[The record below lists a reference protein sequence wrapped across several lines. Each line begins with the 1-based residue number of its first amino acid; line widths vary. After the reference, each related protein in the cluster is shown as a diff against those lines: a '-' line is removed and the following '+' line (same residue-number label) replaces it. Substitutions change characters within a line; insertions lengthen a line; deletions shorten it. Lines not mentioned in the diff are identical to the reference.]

1 MAFEWVLDVPLKDK
15 PDNFRATLKPIFQQ
29 FGQDFVSD
37 LGRQNLSGRHGDMGL
52 NRRSGALAD
61 GWNSATV
68 SDANSVTTT
77 SWVAGPAADPHGGAH
92 GYAWAEEYGA
102 VIRPVKAKWLWIPTK
117 ENQDPTGNAKMTPTE
132 AIQRGG
138 FISYKRGPVFFGVSG
153 SNSKRVAGFDLTPL
167 FILKK
172 EVTIKPRMG
181 ATSLFKERVP
191 MLERS
196 ILFAAGNL
204 L

>member
-1 MAFEWVLDVPLKDK
+1 MAFEWAIELPAGKR
-15 PDNFRATLKPIFQQ
+15 PENFTSVVKTIFQN

-138 FISYKRGPVFFGVSG
+138 FISYKSGPVFLGVSG
-153 SNSKRVAGFDLTPL
+153 SHSKKSAGFTITPL
-167 FILKK
+167 FVLKK

-181 ATSLFKERVP
+181 AETMFKSKIP

-196 ILFAAGNL
+196 ILFAAGDL

>member
-1 MAFEWVLDVPLKDK
+1 MAFEWAVELPAGKR
-15 PDNFRATLKPIFQQ
+15 PENFKSVVKTIFQN

-61 GWNSATV
+61 GWNSATA

-77 SWVAGPAADPHGGAH
+77 SWVTGPAADPHGGAH

-102 VIRPVKAKWLWIPTK
+102 VIRPVKAKWLWIPTE

-138 FISYKRGPVFFGVSG
+138 FISYKRAPVFMGVSG
-153 SNSKRVAGFDLTPL
+153 SHSKKSAGFTITPL
-167 FILKK
+167 FVLKK

-181 ATSLFKERVP
+181 AETMFKSKMP

-196 ILFAAGNL
+196 ILFAAGDL

>member
-1 MAFEWVLDVPLKDK
+1 MAFEWALDLPAGKR
-15 PDNFRATLKPIFQQ
+15 PENFKSVVKTIFQN

-92 GYAWAEEYGA
+92 GYAWVEEYGA

-138 FISYKRGPVFFGVSG
+138 FISYKRAPVFLGVSG
-153 SNSKRVAGFDLTPL
+153 SHSKKSAGFTITPL
-167 FILKK
+167 FVLKK

-181 ATSLFKERVP
+181 AETMFKSKMP

-196 ILFAAGNL
+196 ILFAAGDL

>member
-29 FGQDFVSD
+29 FGQEYNAA
-37 LGRQNLSGRHGDMGL
+37 LITQNLSGRHGDMGL
-52 NRRSGALAD
+52 NRVTGNLAG
-61 GWNSATV
+61 GWNTATTED
-68 SDANSVTTT
+68 SSGLSVTN
-77 SWVAGPAADPHGGAH
+77 WVTGPAADTHGGSH
-92 GYAWAEEYGA
+92 GYAWAQEYGA
-102 VIRPVKAKWLWIPTK
+102 VVRPVKAKRLWIPTAQ
-117 ENQDPTGNAKMTPTE
+117 NRTAAGAARMTPTE
-132 AIQRGG
+132 AIQRGA
-138 FISYKRGPVFFGVSG
+138 FIRGNAVFIASGKRL
-153 SNSKRVAGFDLTPL
+153 NLL

-181 ATSLFKERVP
+181 ATSIFKERVP

>member
-1 MAFEWVLDVPLKDK
+1 MAFEWAIELPAGKR
-15 PDNFRATLKPIFQQ
+15 PENFKSVVKTILQN

-138 FISYKRGPVFFGVSG
+138 FISYKREPVFLGVSG
-153 SNSKRVAGFDLTPL
+153 SRSKKLAGFTLTPL
-167 FILKK
+167 FVLKK

-181 ATSLFKERVP
+181 AETMFKSKMP

-196 ILFAAGNL
+196 ILFAAGDL

>member
-29 FGQDFVSD
+29 FGQEYNAA
-37 LGRQNLSGRHGDMGL
+37 LITQNLSGRHGDMGL
-52 NRRSGALAD
+52 NRVTGNLAG
-61 GWNSATV
+61 GWNTATTED
-68 SDANSVTTT
+68 SSGLSVTN
-77 SWVAGPAADPHGGAH
+77 WVTGPAADTHGGSH
-92 GYAWAEEYGA
+92 GYAWAQEYGA
-102 VIRPVKAKWLWIPTK
+102 VVRPVKAKWLWIPTAQ
-117 ENQDPTGNAKMTPTE
+117 NRTAAGAARMTPTE

-138 FISYKRGPVFFGVSG
+138 FISYKSGPVFFGVSG
-153 SNSKRVAGFDLTPL
+153 SNSKRVAGFNLTPL

-181 ATSLFKERVP
+181 ATSLFNERVP

-196 ILFAAGNL
+196 ILFAAGSL

>member
-1 MAFEWVLDVPLKDK
+1 MV
-15 PDNFRATLKPIFQQ
+15 
-29 FGQDFVSD
+29 
-37 LGRQNLSGRHGDMGL
+37 
-52 NRRSGALAD
+52 
-61 GWNSATV
+61 
-68 SDANSVTTT
+68 
-77 SWVAGPAADPHGGAH
+77 
-92 GYAWAEEYGA
+92 
-102 VIRPVKAKWLWIPTK
+102 RPVKAKWLWIPTAQ
-117 ENQDPTGNAKMTPTE
+117 NRTAAGAARMTPTE

-138 FISYKRGPVFFGVSG
+138 FIAWNKGPIFFGVDQKGRSKKSG
-153 SNSKRVAGFDLTPL
+153 GLGIRPL

-191 MLERS
+191 LLERS

>member
-1 MAFEWVLDVPLKDK
+1 MAFEWALDLPAGKRPENFK
-15 PDNFRATLKPIFQQ
+15 PVVKTIFQN

-138 FISYKRGPVFFGVSG
+138 FISYKRAPVFLGVSG
-153 SNSKRVAGFDLTPL
+153 SHSKKSAGFTITPL
-167 FILKK
+167 FVLKK

-181 ATSLFKERVP
+181 AETMFKSKMP

-196 ILFAAGNL
+196 ILFAAGDL

>member
-1 MAFEWVLDVPLKDK
+1 MAFEWALDLPAGKR
-15 PDNFRATLKPIFQQ
+15 PENFKSVVKTIFQN

-138 FISYKRGPVFFGVSG
+138 FISYKRAPVFLGVSG
-153 SNSKRVAGFDLTPL
+153 SHSKKSAGFTITPL
-167 FILKK
+167 FVLKK

-181 ATSLFKERVP
+181 AETMFKSKMP

-196 ILFAAGNL
+196 ILFAAGDL

>member
-1 MAFEWVLDVPLKDK
+1 MAFEWAVDLPAGKR
-15 PDNFRATLKPIFQQ
+15 PENFKSVVKTIFQN

-102 VIRPVKAKWLWIPTK
+102 VIRPVKAKWLWIPTE

-138 FISYKRGPVFFGVSG
+138 FISYKRAPVFLGVSG
-153 SNSKRVAGFDLTPL
+153 SSSKKSAGFTITPL
-167 FILKK
+167 FVLKK

-181 ATSLFKERVP
+181 AETMFKSKMP

-196 ILFAAGNL
+196 ILFAAGDL